1 MGNEYRLRRP
11 AMISFSGGRTS
22 AYMLKHII
30 DAYGGELP
38 DDIHVVFANT
48 GKEAPETLDFVQE
61 CSERWNVP
69 ITWVE
74 FDPTA
79 EHLTRIVNHNSASR
93 QGEPLKAAI
102 ETRPTAHLFNR
113 VSRYCTATTK
123 LRRMQKFMLH
133 WCGYKHW
140 TVALGIRHDEPR
152 RVASNRARSG
162 IDRQDIDLPL
172 DDAKVTNEDVLAWW
186 AEQPF
191 QLRLPIV
198 EGETIGGNCDLCSL
212 KAEWKILLAMRQNPD
227 AARWWIDQEDE
238 MERRIADIPPTN
250 PDLPDF
256 RHRFLKNGKSY
267 RDLLAH
273 AVSDKP
279 ILKGRNRESVDC
291 ACTD

>member
-30 DAYGGELP
+30 DAYGGTLP

-79 EHLTRIVNHNSASR
+79 EHMTRIVNHNSASR
-93 QGEPLKAAI
+93 RGEPLKAAI

-140 TVALGIRHDEPR
+140 TVALGIRHDEPK
-152 RVASNRARSG
+152 RVTSNRARSG
-162 IDRQDIDLPL
+162 LDRQDIDLPL
-172 DDAKVTNEDVLAWW
+172 DDAGVTNEDVLAWW
-186 AEQPF
+186 HDQPF
-191 QLRLPIV
+191 QLHLPIV
-198 EGETIGGNCDLCSL
+198 EGETIGGNCDECPL
-212 KAEWKILLAMRQNPD
+212 KAEWKILLSMRVNPSRAD
-227 AARWWIDQEDE
+227 WWIEQEDA

-250 PDLPDF
+250 PDLPDL
-256 RHRFLKNGKSY
+256 RHRFRSNGKSY
-267 RDLLAH
+267 RELLAH

-279 ILKGRNRESVDC
+279 ILKGRGRESVDC

>member
-22 AYMLKHII
+22 GYMLKHII
-30 DAYGGELP
+30 DAYAGELP
-38 DDIHVVFANT
+38 DDINVVFANT

-93 QGEPLKAAI
+93 NGEPLKAAI

-123 LRRMQKFMLH
+123 LRRMQKFMHH
-133 WCGYKHW
+133 WCGYKRW
-140 TVALGIRHDEPR
+140 TVALGIRHDEPK
-152 RVASNRARSG
+152 RVASNRAMSG
-162 IDRQDIDLPL
+162 NDRQDIDLPL

-186 AEQPF
+186 ETQPF
-191 QLRLPIV
+191 QLRLPV
-198 EGETIGGNCDLCSL
+198 FDGETIGGNCVHCPL
-212 KAEWKILLAMRQNPD
+212 KAKWKIL
-227 AARWWIDQEDE
+227 
-238 MERRIADIPPTN
+238 
-250 PDLPDF
+250 
-256 RHRFLKNGKSY
+256 
-267 RDLLAH
+267 
-273 AVSDKP
+273 V
-279 ILKGRNRESVDC
+279 GRP
-291 ACTD
+291 